1 MKPENIDDLDLAKEC
16 IGDLDLYL
24 EEVADALH
32 NPPTEEEMRRVE
44 ADRERQFEEI
54 KKSWKQ

>member
-1 MKPENIDDLDLAKEC
+1 MKPTNIDDLLKGISD
-16 IGDLDLYL
+16 DSQQYLDDV
-24 EEVADALH
+24 EDAFE

>member
-1 MKPENIDDLDLAKEC
+1 MKPTNIDDLLKGISD
-16 IGDLDLYL
+16 DSQQYLDDV
-24 EEVADALH
+24 EDAFE

-44 ADRERQFEEI
+44 ADREIQFEEI

>member
-1 MKPENIDDLDLAKEC
+1 MKPTNIDDLLKGISD
-16 IGDLDLYL
+16 DSQQYLDDV
-24 EEVADALH
+24 EDAFE
-32 NPPTEEEMRRVE
+32 NQPTEEEMRRVE